1 MATMNTYGLQ
11 PIVSVPRWLTALYAV
26 VAVGLIPWIGILYTM
41 LPTRHL
47 SRHWDLAWV
56 GFDIGMLIA
65 IALTSYLAYRRSW
78 WVSLSA
84 MAVCTLLVVDAW
96 FDVLTARPGAQTAEA
111 LLMAVIV
118 EIPLAIV
125 SLWLAYRAVHG
136 LVNR

>member
-1 MATMNTYGLQ
+1 
-11 PIVSVPRWLTALYAV
+11 
-26 VAVGLIPWIGILYTM
+26 M

-56 GFDIGMLIA
+56 GFDIGMLVA
-65 IALTSYLAYRRSW
+65 IALTGYLAYKRSW

-84 MAVCTLLVVDAW
+84 MAVSTLLVVDAW

-111 LLMAVIV
+111 LLMAIIV
-118 EIPLAIV
+118 EIPLAII
-125 SLWLAYRAVHG
+125 SLWLAHRAVHG